1 MKTQV
6 FKNSETVKSSD
17 SMMVFTMIV
26 IWGLLL
32 FAGEN
37 RYVHLKNGAFNL
49 QAKPENGLQFQK
61 MNKPENAV
69 ENKNST
75 TQNPALEIEFSMAK
89 MQEYLIPEAE
99 TELEVDIANSN
110 VFPEVEGVKFSA
122 AGNTLGVDN
131 FLNDLKIQANE
142 KTNEAVEYYA
152 LEKKVK
158 EYLTVKTEQPLK
170 LENWMKDENC
180 LCPERHEV
188 MAYSEVK

>member
-1 MKTQV
+1 
-6 FKNSETVKSSD
+6 
-17 SMMVFTMIV
+17 MMVFTMIV

-37 RYVHLKNGAFNL
+37 RYVLLKSGAFNL
-49 QAKPENGLQFQK
+49 QAKPENGLQFEK

-75 TQNPALEIEFSMAK
+75 TQNPALEIEFSIAK
-89 MQEYLIPEAE
+89 MQEYLIPETE

-110 VFPEVEGVKFSA
+110 VFSEVEGVKFSA

-131 FLNDLKIQANE
+131 FLNDIKSQANE

-152 LEKKVK
+152 REKKVK
-158 EYLTVKTEQPLK
+158 EYLTVETEQPLK

-180 LCPERHEV
+180 LCPERHEI

>member
-6 FKNSETVKSSD
+6 FKNSESVKSSD

-37 RYVHLKNGAFNL
+37 RYVLLKNGAFNL

-61 MNKPENAV
+61 MNKQENAV
-69 ENKNST
+69 GNENST

-89 MQEYLIPEAE
+89 MQEYLIPETE

-110 VFPEVEGVKFSA
+110 IFAEVEGVKFSA
-122 AGNTLGVDN
+122 ADNTLGVDN
-131 FLNDLKIQANE
+131 FLNDLKIQASK

-152 LEKKVK
+152 REKKVK
-158 EYLTVKTEQPLK
+158 EYLTAETEQPLK

>member
-6 FKNSETVKSSD
+6 FKNSEPVKSSD

-37 RYVHLKNGAFNL
+37 RYVLLKNGAFNL
-49 QAKPENGLQFQK
+49 QAKPESGLQFQK
-61 MNKPENAV
+61 MNKPESVV
-69 ENKNST
+69 ESKNPT

-89 MQEYLIPEAE
+89 MHEYLIPEAE
-99 TELEVDIANSN
+99 TELEVDFANSN
-110 VFPEVEGVKFSA
+110 IFAEAEGVKFSA
-122 AGNTLGVDN
+122 DNTLGIDN

-158 EYLTVKTEQPLK
+158 EYLTAETEQPLK
-170 LENWMKDENC
+170 LEIWMKDENC